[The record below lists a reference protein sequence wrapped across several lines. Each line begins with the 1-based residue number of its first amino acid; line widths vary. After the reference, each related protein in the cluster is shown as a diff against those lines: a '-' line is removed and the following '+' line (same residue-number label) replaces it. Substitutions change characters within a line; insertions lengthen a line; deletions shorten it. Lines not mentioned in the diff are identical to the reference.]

1 MTHDDTPRGRGSSG
15 RDDTAAP
22 ASGPGAGYSG
32 AVVQLAL
39 PRAARTVSVTGTG
52 GLVLA
57 IAKGWFVDNTAG
69 LCAVVVLVIAGMA
82 YDLAD
87 RALRRR

>member
-15 RDDTAAP
+15 RDDTGAAFG
-22 ASGPGAGYSG
+22 AGAVGSGP
-32 AVVQLAL
+32 VLQLAL

-57 IAKGWFVDNTAG
+57 IAEGWFVDNTAG
-69 LCAVVVLVIAGMA
+69 LWAVVVLVIAGMA

>member
-1 MTHDDTPRGRGSSG
+1 MNHDDMPR
-15 RDDTAAP
+15 
-22 ASGPGAGYSG
+22 
-32 AVVQLAL
+32 VQFTL

-57 IAKGWFVDNTAG
+57 IAEGWFVDNTAG
-69 LCAVVVLVIAGMA
+69 LCAVVVLAVASMA

-87 RALRRR
+87 RSLRCRCRRTG

>member
-1 MTHDDTPRGRGSSG
+1 MTHDDTSRGRGSGG
-15 RDDTAAP
+15 RDDTGAAFR
-22 ASGPGAGYSG
+22 SGAGDSG
-32 AVVQLAL
+32 AFVQLAL

-57 IAKGWFVDNTAG
+57 IAEGWFVDNTAG

-87 RALRRR
+87 RALRGR

>member
-1 MTHDDTPRGRGSSG
+1 MTHDDTTRGRGSSG
-15 RDDTAAP
+15 RDDTDAAF
-22 ASGPGAGYSG
+22 GAVGSG
-32 AVVQLAL
+32 AVLQLAL

-69 LCAVVVLVIAGMA
+69 LWAVVVLVIAGMA

>member
-15 RDDTAAP
+15 RDDTDAAF
-22 ASGPGAGYSG
+22 GTGAFGSG
-32 AVVQLAL
+32 AVLQLAL

-69 LCAVVVLVIAGMA
+69 LWAVVVLVIAGMA